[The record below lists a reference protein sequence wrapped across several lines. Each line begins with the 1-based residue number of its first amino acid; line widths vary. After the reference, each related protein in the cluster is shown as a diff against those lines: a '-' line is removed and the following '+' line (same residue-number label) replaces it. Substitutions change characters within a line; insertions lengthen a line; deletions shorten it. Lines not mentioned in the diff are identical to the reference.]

1 MESWI
6 NKYRNKEGIG
16 LSLEKYGELD
26 SDETLHSVAATIRL
40 LFILS
45 LQNRSLNIADGV
57 VLSRHVIPYCP

>member
-6 NKYRNKEGIG
+6 NKYRDKEGIG
-16 LSLEKYGELD
+16 LSLEKYGKLD

-45 LQNRSLNIADGV
+45 LQNRSLNIADCV
-57 VLSRHVIPYCP
+57 VLSRHVIP